1 MQRNRKDKD
10 NMGIFDSVYVDCPH
24 CGNPVEF
31 QSKADNAAYMRRF
44 TFLTAPDHILRDIL
58 HRPEH
63 C

>member
-1 MQRNRKDKD
+1 
-10 NMGIFDSVYVDCPH
+10 MGIFDSVYVDCPH